1 MFSLTSTLL
10 FSTPIKHTSCLWT
23 TNEISTIYFVE
34 RVSYA
39 ARYAVG
45 AVIMCH
51 READGLINEH
61 LSLSPADSL
70 KALGQLRGIQIEDF
84 PRELEQRVRSC

>member
-1 MFSLTSTLL
+1 
-10 FSTPIKHTSCLWT
+10 
-23 TNEISTIYFVE
+23 
-34 RVSYA
+34 
-39 ARYAVG
+39 
-45 AVIMCH
+45 MCH

-70 KALGQLRGIQIEDF
+70 KALGQLREIQIEDF